1 VAIMRR
7 IVRGGY
13 ARAMGQFHWDPDA
26 YLQLMAEEVPDY
38 ARLQDEVAL
47 AAGAA
52 PARRAL
58 ELGTG
63 TGETARRVLEHHAGA
78 RLTGIDAS
86 GPMLSQA
93 RLAGADLR
101 IRRLEDPLPGGP
113 FELVFSALAV
123 HHLDGPGKADLFAR
137 VAAVLAP
144 GGRFVLGDVVV
155 PEDPADVV
163 TPIDGVYD
171 TPDRVA
177 DQLAWLE
184 QAGLR
189 AHVAWA
195 RRDLAVLVA
204 ERPIGE
210 VGPSLPAEVLERAA
224 ALPRKPA
231 PVTLTGSIVRLVPID
246 LERDVEPLHAL
257 SDGRPAR
264 WGDRHVGAYDAD
276 ALIWRYMPAGPFADA
291 GGLRRYLAAAGGA
304 PDALCLCVRCAE
316 TDQPLG
322 AACLM
327 ANHPEHLKIE
337 LGNIWY
343 SPVAQG
349 AGVNSEAAR
358 LMLAHVFGLG
368 YRRAEWKCDAL
379 NARSRRAAERLGF
392 TFEGIQDAHYL
403 VKGRNRDTAWFRML
417 ASDWTPVQ

>member
-1 VAIMRR
+1 
-7 IVRGGY
+7 
-13 ARAMGQFHWDPDA
+13 MGQFHWDPDA

-38 ARLQDEVAL
+38 ARLQDEVAR
-47 AAGAA
+47 AGEDVQ
-52 PARRAL
+52 ARRVL

-63 TGETARRVLEHHAGA
+63 TGETARRVLAHHPGA
-78 RLTGIDAS
+78 AFVGVDAS
-86 GPMLSQA
+86 GAMLSHA
-93 RLAGADLR
+93 ELPGADLR

-113 FELVFSALAV
+113 FELVVSALAV
-123 HHLDGPGKADLFAR
+123 HHLDGAGKADLFAR
-137 VAAVLAP
+137 VAQRLAP

-155 PEDPADVV
+155 PGDPADVV

-171 TPDRVA
+171 TPDTVA
-177 DQLAWLE
+177 DQLEWLHA
-184 QAGLR
+184 AGLPAR
-189 AHVAWA
+189 VAWA
-195 RRDLAVLVA
+195 HKDLAVLVA
-204 ERPIGE
+204 DRPTGV
-210 VGPSLPAEVLERAA
+210 VGPDLAPDQRARAA

-231 PVTLTGSIVRLVPID
+231 PVTLEGEIVRLAPID
-246 LERDVEPLHAL
+246 LERDAEPLHAV
-257 SDGRPAR
+257 SNGRPAR
-264 WGDRHVGAYDAD
+264 WRDRHVDAYDAD

-291 GGLRRYLAAAGGA
+291 DGLKQYLAAAGGA

-343 SPVAQG
+343 SPLAQR
-349 AGVNSEAAR
+349 AGVNTEAAR

-392 TFEGIQDAHYL
+392 KFEGIQEAHYV

-417 ASDWTPVQ
+417 ESDWAAVQ